1 MMTIKASTKNVEIKF
16 DSFFKRDMGDQS
28 ELFNEIKYWLNE
40 RYFVEEFQDQQL
52 FKYLRDENDS
62 PTFSSPL

>member
-16 DSFFKRDMGDQS
+16 DSFFKRDMGDQN